1 MVVVDVARN
10 LPPNGSGYLVVWNIS
25 ESSMELVVLSARLV
39 LLDPAYNGLQIVFSA
54 VVIGSYTWWA
64 WPSVKALVVEPSL
77 LINRVMR
84 VNVNTIGYRKHCHF
98 LFNPL
103 ASGWLNHPSG
113 VLTDSLSLLHLHCH
127 CPQCEHGGGGSGGD
141 GCVRWGY
148 NLTKDHPGI
157 QVFQGERVGKMGGA
171 LLWLS
176 MELLPLDWNVTLTY
190 LAEVQKPNQISLII
204 TVNTSLRFLSI
215 EQNSYVRV
223 EILKPCNLL

>member
-1 MVVVDVARN
+1 MVVVDVAQDQVGVARN

-141 GCVRWGY
+141 GCGQMGLQPNQRPPR
-148 NLTKDHPGI
+148 HPG
-157 QVFQGERVGKMGGA
+157 VPGREGGENGRGSALAIYGA
-171 LLWLS
+171 PPLGLECDLD
-176 MELLPLDWNVTLTY
+176 LPSRSPE
-190 LAEVQKPNQISLII
+190 AKPDQPNNYCQHISQIS
-204 TVNTSLRFLSI
+204 
-215 EQNSYVRV
+215 
-223 EILKPCNLL
+223 